1 VKVEDFRVKPGTS
14 ISLAEIDPDDTAGLK
29 GKDDARDELKK
40 IRKRISAM
48 QERLWAEHRQ
58 SLLVVLQATDTGGK
72 DGTIK
77 HVFKGINPQGCRVW
91 GFKVPS
97 QEEADHDV
105 LWRYHRRAPAK
116 GMITVF
122 NRSQYEEVLVV
133 RAKQLVPKKVW
144 EQRYEMINQFEE
156 ILARSGTRIIKF
168 YLHISK
174 DEQKERLQARLDQP
188 DKRWKFSIG
197 DLDDRARSDDY
208 QRAFEDAINRCSTD
222 YAPWYVIPAN
232 HKWARDVIVARAV
245 LKTLEDM
252 NPRFP
257 PEEPGLDE
265 VVIPD

>member
-1 VKVEDFRVKPGTS
+1 MKVEDFRVKPGTS

-40 IRKRISAM
+40 IRMRISAM

-197 DLDDRARSDDY
+197 DLDDRARWDDY